1 MSMRNINSSFIICFC
16 IFIAGS
22 NTQTNSPINQPAI
35 TAGLSGSSS
44 VYGVFAGRTPCQ
56 EFLREFN
63 LGENPACAKRKMGV
77 TLYQDSTT
85 HQPTMYETWGMGKW
99 TGQGRWQIIQGTPTD
114 PHAIVFQLDLDP
126 NTFLYLLKG
135 DENVLFILDKNKNF
149 LIGNANHS
157 YTLNRHGNT
166 IPWEQRLYLINKGSS
181 E

>member
-1 MSMRNINSSFIICFC
+1 MKNITSSFITCFC
-16 IFIAGS
+16 IFITGA
-22 NTQTNSPINQPAI
+22 NTFTGQSADPPAKVTI
-35 TAGLSGSSS
+35 SSQRTGSS

-63 LGENPACAKRKMGV
+63 LAENPACTKRKMGLI
-77 TLYQDSTT
+77 LYQDSVTNK
-85 HQPTMYETWGMGKW
+85 PTVYETRGMGKW
-99 TGQGRWQIIQGTPTD
+99 TGKGKWHIIQGTFIN
-114 PHAIVFQLDLDP
+114 PHAIVFQLDLDV

-149 LIGNANHS
+149 LIGNAHHS
-157 YTLNRHGNT
+157 YTLNRQGNT